1 MCYFQTSFYFKD
13 FIQFPVTGW
22 FIQWINNNI
31 LQLKNDNNNYKPWK
45 VMNCECQEFTVDS

>member
-45 VMNCECQEFTVDS
+45 VMNCECQEFMVDS